1 MFYNDLDRE
10 TFENE
15 KERKR
20 EMKGERQRNSLG
32 QFMIL

>member
-15 KERKR
+15 KER
-20 EMKGERQRNSLG
+20 ESKGERQRNSLG
-32 QFMIL
+32 QYKIL